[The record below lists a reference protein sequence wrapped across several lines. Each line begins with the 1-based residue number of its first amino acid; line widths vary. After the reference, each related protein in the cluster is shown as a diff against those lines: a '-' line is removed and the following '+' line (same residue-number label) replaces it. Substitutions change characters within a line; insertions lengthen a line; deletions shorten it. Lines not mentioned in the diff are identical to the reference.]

1 MRVKLQGENDPLDKY
16 YISFKTWTERV
27 FPSLWNFPE
36 SLWNSV
42 EISLALRKGEDR
54 ELLG

>member
-1 MRVKLQGENDPLDKY
+1 MQGENDPLDKY

-27 FPSLWNFPE
+27 FPPFWNFSE
-36 SLWNSV
+36 SLWISD

-54 ELLG
+54 ELLGWS